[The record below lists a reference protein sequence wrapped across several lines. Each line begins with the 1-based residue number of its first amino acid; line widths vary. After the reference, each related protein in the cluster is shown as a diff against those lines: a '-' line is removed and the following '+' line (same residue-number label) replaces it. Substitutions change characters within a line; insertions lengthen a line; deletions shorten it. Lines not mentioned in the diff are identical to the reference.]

1 MIVCA
6 SGFQVILRPGS
17 IPFCGIFINYR
28 HDIFMYISFST
39 EVVLIE
45 ALPSEREAIYFTLR
59 FFFISLL
66 RVQGSLCIA
75 ITNKV
80 RGGGGGGLPTTYS
93 RTSELRNPRK
103 TRVFVSLKFP
113 YL

>member
-17 IPFCGIFINYR
+17 IPFSGTFINYR

-45 ALPSEREAIYFTLR
+45 ALPSEREATFFTLI
-59 FFFISLL
+59 FYFISLL

-80 RGGGGGGLPTTYS
+80 QGGGGGGAAYHLQ
-93 RTSELRNPRK
+93 
-103 TRVFVSLKFP
+103 
-113 YL
+113 

>member
-39 EVVLIE
+39 EVE
-45 ALPSEREAIYFTLR
+45 ALPSEREATYFTLR
-59 FFFISLL
+59 FFVLFLSS
-66 RVQGSLCIA
+66 GF
-75 ITNKV
+75 KV
-80 RGGGGGGLPTTYS
+80 HSVLQ
-93 RTSELRNPRK
+93 
-103 TRVFVSLKFP
+103 
-113 YL
+113 

>member
-45 ALPSEREAIYFTLR
+45 ALPSEREATYFTLR
-59 FFFISLL
+59 GFFLFLFS
-66 RVQGSLCIA
+66 GF
-75 ITNKV
+75 KV
-80 RGGGGGGLPTTYS
+80 HSVLQ
-93 RTSELRNPRK
+93 
-103 TRVFVSLKFP
+103 
-113 YL
+113 

>member
-45 ALPSEREAIYFTLR
+45 ALPSEREATYFTLR
-59 FFFISLL
+59 VFFFISLL

-80 RGGGGGGLPTTYS
+80 QGGVCCLPPTVEPQSYGTLGKQGCS
-93 RTSELRNPRK
+93 
-103 TRVFVSLKFP
+103 
-113 YL
+113 

>member
-45 ALPSEREAIYFTLR
+45 ALPSEREAIEGC
-59 FFFISLL
+59 FFLFLSS
-66 RVQGSLCIA
+66 GF
-75 ITNKV
+75 KV
-80 RGGGGGGLPTTYS
+80 HSVLQ
-93 RTSELRNPRK
+93 
-103 TRVFVSLKFP
+103 
-113 YL
+113 

>member
-1 MIVCA
+1 MIVCG

-45 ALPSEREAIYFTLR
+45 ALPSEREATYFTLR
-59 FFFISLL
+59 VFLFLSSGFKVHSVLQLL
-66 RVQGSLCIA
+66 
-75 ITNKV
+75 KY
-80 RGGGGGGLPTTYS
+80 GGEGGEGLPTTYFTACPAVDQS
-93 RTSELRNPRK
+93 HNHK
-103 TRVFVSLKFP
+103 
-113 YL
+113 